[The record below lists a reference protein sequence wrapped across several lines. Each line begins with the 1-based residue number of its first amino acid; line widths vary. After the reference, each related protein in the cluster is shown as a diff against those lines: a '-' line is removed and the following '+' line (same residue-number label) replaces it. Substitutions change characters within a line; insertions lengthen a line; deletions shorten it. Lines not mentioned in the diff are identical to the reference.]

1 MLQSVA
7 TTLQLF
13 LLPATRRAA
22 VMIGRLSVCRQ
33 TYDRDEDHMAQ
44 FIELL
49 GKIPKKVALTGS
61 YSCVGVCTLWHDS
74 TYQSY

>member
-1 MLQSVA
+1 
-7 TTLQLF
+7 
-13 LLPATRRAA
+13 
-22 VMIGRLSVCRQ
+22 MIGRLPVCRQ
-33 TYDRDEDHMAQ
+33 SYDRDEDHMAQ

-61 YSCVGVCTLWHDS
+61 YSCVGVCTLWHNS